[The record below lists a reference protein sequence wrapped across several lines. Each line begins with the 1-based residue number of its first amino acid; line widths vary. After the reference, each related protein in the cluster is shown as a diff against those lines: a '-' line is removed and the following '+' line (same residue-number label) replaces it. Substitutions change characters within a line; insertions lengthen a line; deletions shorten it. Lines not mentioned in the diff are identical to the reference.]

1 MGLEMGDFDFA
12 GLVASLRLDQNEAGQ
27 AIKEREQAESAAR
40 MREWRQE
47 VIAAVPNWPWA
58 RWENKAWSSNLHST
72 IRRELEAW
80 EPFHLQDGRITTGES
95 MVLCGPSGCGKS
107 TGIYAA
113 LSAAVKKVRH
123 AVETQGQPFRGWGQ
137 VAWITEAQLVLEASQ
152 RKTDLFRRASSATVL
167 VLDELG
173 LANGHVAP
181 VGQSPVVMALLA
193 ERYDRGAATIA
204 TSGVP
209 QRVLAEKYGTGAV
222 RRLTHRA
229 KVVDVFT
236 SVK

>member
-1 MGLEMGDFDFA
+1 MGIDMGDFDFA
-12 GLVASLRLDQNEAGQ
+12 ALVASLALDQNEAGH
-27 AIKEREQAESAAR
+27 AIKEREHAENAAR

-58 RWENKAWSSNLHST
+58 RWDNDSWLSNVHAT
-72 IRRELEAW
+72 IRRELETWA
-80 EPFHLQDGRITTGES
+80 PFRLVDGRITTGES
-95 MVLCGPSGCGKS
+95 VVLCGPSGCGKS
-107 TGIYAA
+107 TGVYAA

-137 VAWITEAQLVLEASQ
+137 VVWATESQLVCEASQ

-181 VGQSPVVMALLA
+181 VGQSPIVMALLS

-229 KVVDVFT
+229 KVVDVFR
-236 SVK
+236 

>member
-1 MGLEMGDFDFA
+1 MGVDYDFA
-12 GLVASLRLDQNEAGQ
+12 GLVASLKLDQGETGQ
-27 AIKEREQAESAAR
+27 AIREREQAEDVAR

-47 VIAAVPNWPWA
+47 VIATVPNWPWA
-58 RWENKAWSSNLHST
+58 QWGNKPWADNVHFLIQS
-72 IRRELEAW
+72 ELKKWA
-80 EPFHLQDGRITTGES
+80 PMRLADGRITPGDG

-113 LSAAVKKVRH
+113 LSAAIKEIRTS
-123 AVETQGQPFRGWGQ
+123 VEQGGPFRGWGQ
-137 VAWITEAQLVLEASQ
+137 VMWVTEAQLVLEASQ
-152 RKTDLFRRASSATVL
+152 RRSDLFRKSSSAGVL

-229 KVVDVFT
+229 KVIDLFT
-236 SVK
+236 QVK